1 MYRRALAFALGVM
14 LACATGSLATDFS
27 GWSNKINIT
36 FPGYTQSETLTNFPA
51 LIVFSNGLA
60 GTFQYSQFASTSGG
74 DLRFSA
80 SDGTTELNYEVES
93 WNTNGTSYVW
103 VQVPA
108 LISNG
113 CIWAYWGN
121 ANATTAPAYTTS
133 GATWSNGFALV
144 YHMNQT
150 SGSTVY
156 DSTANH
162 NNGGFKNTCNWTNNG
177 AADGC
182 LQFPN
187 SGDNGITGGSLPSG
201 GNWTLSA
208 WFMNLLPTSAE
219 RALYLD
225 QNGNDINIGSGSSV
239 VECFGGYN
247 QHVSSPN
254 VTITPASSSNQ
265 WQQLTAVGTGGNT
278 LLYLN
283 GVYGGTCANE
293 GSGNTVSI
301 NVSTEN
307 GGWSWDRQFAQ
318 NLDEFRIES
327 VVRSTNWI
335 FATYLNIASN
345 SVFNSYG
352 NAQGGA
358 TAPSINNDG
367 GASNV
372 TATTAILD
380 GNLSSAS
387 GAVTTV
393 YVYWGLSDAGTTKAN
408 WGNVANLGTNSAGGI
423 VTDSVSGLSP
433 NTKYYYRF
441 YATNSAGDCWAP
453 TTTNFTTSA
462 QAPIINNGS
471 GASSVSATTAC
482 LNGNLISTGGAATT
496 VIVYWGIADGGTNSA
511 NWANTINDGVM
522 AQGAVSNQLTGLSP
536 NTIYYYTYYAAN
548 SVGSTWASA
557 STNFTT
563 SAQPPSISNGGAS
576 NVTSSSVML
585 NGNLTSNGGAL
596 TTVYLYYGAADAGTT
611 KGNWDQGI
619 CLGTENTGSL
629 SEQVT
634 GLLGMTTYYYR
645 FYATN
650 AGGDCWAL
658 STANFSTL
666 FTTNQFPSKMKI
678 TFSGYNTPNLGPV
691 LTNFPALITLNPNT
705 DRGFTYAT
713 FASSNGWD
721 LRFSDSTGTTELNYQ
736 VQQWATNGT
745 SYVWVQVPTLASA
758 SDCIWAYWG
767 NASFAGGPPA
777 YSSNGATWDTNYVA
791 VWHLNEQNA
800 SSPAIDSSQF
810 GNNAATNGGS
820 PAPVP
825 GIITGGRAFTGN
837 VKLDAPGV
845 NISNKAFT
853 IETWINISNSWS
865 SSSADDMWAGGGVPV
880 FNDCA
885 LHCGGRYP
893 NLYFGLYGDDRRGA
907 PNRSGDVN
915 SWHFYTFVMDNSH
928 VKTIYR
934 DGVLEPL
941 DGTGYDNSFYL
952 SSGYSLGA
960 YTDIPEFKGL
970 MDETRV
976 SAGVA
981 RSSNWIWA
989 CYMTVA
995 SNSTFITKYCVLPYA
1010 IVPVPGADGGGVS
1023 ADFSIGTK
1031 DVTVGDYVT
1040 YLNSRFAASNLSVVA
1055 GQVSLASTS
1064 NLLCITTA
1072 ANTNSYISFTSNTF
1086 TSVSGKISH
1095 PMIYVSWF
1103 GAADYCNWKSQQNNL
1118 VPVYTS
1124 GWQSIV
1130 TNSGYRLPM
1139 EAEWYKAAAWDKTL
1153 GVFHVYGIWQDTI
1166 CGSEANYL
1174 NSGNSFETN
1183 PVATCPVGSYNEVSP
1198 YFLYDASGNVW
1209 EWCNDGDSSPAVDP
1223 HPARGGSWGNL
1234 ATDVKTTSRCEF
1246 KPGMVLN
1253 SVGFRIAISGNV
1265 RQ

>member
-1 MYRRALAFALGVM
+1 MKRSVRMRGVIGLVLCVSGLAG
-14 LACATGSLATDFS
+14 ATDFTP
-27 GWSNKINIT
+27 WSQKLQIT
-36 FPGYTQSETLTNFPA
+36 FGGYTATETLTNFPA
-51 LIVFSNGLA
+51 MIVLTNGTGG
-60 GTFQYSQFASTSGG
+60 GTFQYSQFASSSGG

-80 SDGTTELNYEVES
+80 ADGTTELNYEIES
-93 WNTNGTSYVW
+93 WSTNGTSYVW

-108 LISNG
+108 LTSNSY
-113 CIWAYWGN
+113 IWAYWGN
-121 ANATTAPAYTTS
+121 SGATTFPSYTS
-133 GATWSNGFALV
+133 NGATWSNGFATV

-182 LQFPN
+182 LQFP
-187 SGDNGITGGSLPSG
+187 TSG
-201 GNWTLSA
+201 GNGIAGGSISGNWTISA
-208 WFMNLLPTSAE
+208 WFMGLLPTSTE
-219 RALYLD
+219 RTLYLD
-225 QNGNDINIGSGSSV
+225 SNGNDINIGSGSSV
-239 VECFGGYN
+239 VECYGGYG

-254 VTITPASSSNQ
+254 VSITPASSSNQ

-278 LLYLN
+278 LIYLN
-283 GVYGGTCANE
+283 GIYGGICGCEMQNQSTY
-293 GSGNTVSI
+293 SI
-301 NVSTEN
+301 NASTEN
-307 GGWSWDRQFAQ
+307 GGYSWDRQFAT
-318 NLDEFRIES
+318 NLDEFRIET
-327 VVRSTNWI
+327 VARSSNWI
-335 FATYLNIASN
+335 WATYLNIASN
-345 SVFNSYG
+345 SVFNGYTAVQS
-352 NAQGGA
+352 A
-358 TAPSINNDG
+358 TG
-367 GASNV
+367 
-372 TATTAILD
+372 
-380 GNLSSAS
+380 
-387 GAVTTV
+387 
-393 YVYWGLSDAGTTKAN
+393 
-408 WGNVANLGTNSAGGI
+408 
-423 VTDSVSGLSP
+423 
-433 NTKYYYRF
+433 
-441 YATNSAGDCWAP
+441 P
-453 TTTNFTTSA
+453 T
-462 QAPIINNGS
+462 IDNGS
-471 GASSVSATTAC
+471 GASSVSATTVC
-482 LNGNLISTGGAATT
+482 LKGNLDSTGGSATT
-496 VIVYWGIADGGTNSA
+496 VIVYWGLTDGATNSA
-511 NWANTINDGVM
+511 NWANTINDGVQ

-536 NTIYYYTYYAAN
+536 NTTYYYTYYAAN
-548 SVGSTWASA
+548 SAGSTWASA
-557 STNFTT
+557 STNFAT
-563 SAQPPSISNGGAS
+563 SAQAPSINNGGAS
-576 NVTSSSVML
+576 NVTSSSATL
-585 NGNLTSNGGAL
+585 NGNLASTGGAL

-611 KGNWDQGI
+611 KGSWTQAI
-619 CLGTENTGSL
+619 CLGTENAGSL
-629 SEQVT
+629 SQQVT
-634 GLLGMTTYYYR
+634 ALLGMTTYYYR

-650 AGGDCWAL
+650 SGGDCWAP
-658 STANFSTL
+658 STANFSTP
-666 FTTNQFPSKMKI
+666 FTTNQFSQKMKI

-691 LTNFPALITLNPNT
+691 LTNFPALIALNPGT

-721 LRFSDSTGTTELNYQ
+721 LRFSDSNGITELNYQ
-736 VQQWATNGT
+736 VQQWAPNGT
-745 SYVWVQVPTLASA
+745 SYVWVQVPTLSSA
-758 SDCIWAYWG
+758 SDFIWAYWG

-777 YSSNGATWDTNYVA
+777 YSSNGSTWDTNYVG

-800 SSPAIDSSQF
+800 SSSAIDSSRF
-810 GNNAATNGGS
+810 GNNAVTNGGS
-820 PAPVP
+820 PAAVP
-825 GIITGGRAFTGN
+825 GIITGGRAFTGST
-837 VKLDAPGV
+837 KLDAPGV

-853 IETWINISNSWS
+853 IETWINMSNSWS
-865 SSSADDMWAGGGVPV
+865 SVSPDNMWGGGGLPV

-907 PNRSGDVN
+907 PDRSGDVN
-915 SWHFYTFVMDNSH
+915 SWHFYTFVMNNSH

-934 DGVLEPL
+934 DGILEPL

-960 YTDIPEFKGL
+960 YTDTPEFKGL

-995 SNSTFITKYCVLPYA
+995 SNSTFISKYCALPYT
-1010 IVPVPGADGGGVS
+1010 IVPVPGVDGGGVS
-1023 ADFSIGTK
+1023 TDFSIGTK

-1040 YLNSRFAASNLSVVA
+1040 YLNSRYAASNLSVVS

-1064 NLLCITTA
+1064 DRLCITTD
-1072 ANTNSYISFTSNTF
+1072 ANTNAYISFSSGVF
-1086 TSVSGKISH
+1086 SAVSGKSSH

-1124 GWQSIV
+1124 GWASSV

-1153 GVFHVYGIWQDTI
+1153 GMFHTYGIWQDTI
-1166 CGSEANYL
+1166 SGSEASYL
-1174 NSGNSFETN
+1174 NSGSSFETN
-1183 PVATCPVGSYNEVSP
+1183 PIATCPVGSYNEVSP

-1209 EWCNDGDSSPAVDP
+1209 EWCNDGDSSPGVDP

-1234 ATDVKTTSRCEF
+1234 ATDVKTTSRCVF